1 MICASG
7 PDGVLGGHKNLY
19 WFGRNVATSS
29 LLLLVLS
36 ALVCSRGNKRAR
48 EGAGPK
54 SLVNGSKGVES
65 HSTPFPSPV
74 MGHSTS
80 PFIDEGED
88 VGYIKETE
96 REKSKEEEGLRG
108 HGALHLLFRGSHRS
122 CR

>member
-1 MICASG
+1 MHLLNLLIVKEMPDCRCFGSPAGKFLVCASG

-29 LLLLVLS
+29 PLLLVLS

-80 PFIDEGED
+80 PFIDEGKAH
-88 VGYIKETE
+88 VT
-96 REKSKEEEGLRG
+96 
-108 HGALHLLFRGSHRS
+108 
-122 CR
+122 